1 MYELVLFMILLILRG
16 NQYFC
21 WVLDET
27 KATPHENAPEQY
39 LAWGHNKDLQL
50 VSQARQEGAHGPLG
64 NQAETKPLRK
74 KAQGA
79 GPSKT
84 ANRKKKSEKPQT
96 RKSSAAKPF
105 DSWGVFEVTQGA
117 GSSEKAT
124 RKMKPKKTPAHKSSA
139 AKPFDSWGVFE
150 VCELVRSLGKAFED
164 KAAAMQE
171 NGIDGHFLL
180 AMLASDD
187 TDLTTPIANGGLGFS
202 RLQLKRVM
210 FQIEEYK

>member
-1 MYELVLFMILLILRG
+1 M
-16 NQYFC
+16 
-21 WVLDET
+21 LDET

-50 VSQARQEGAHGPLG
+50 VSQARQGGAHGPLG

-96 RKSSAAKPF
+96 RKSSAAKPL
-105 DSWGVFEVTQGA
+105 
-117 GSSEKAT
+117 
-124 RKMKPKKTPAHKSSA
+124 
-139 AKPFDSWGVFE
+139 DSWGVFE